1 MMKAK
6 FELGGCYLT
15 PSARFKLNEL
25 DYPFECLLI
34 RHHQGDWGD
43 LEREDKQANDAALI
57 NGSRLFS
64 AYIVQGVKFWVI
76 TEADRSSTTI
86 LLPSEY

>member
-1 MMKAK
+1 MKEL
-6 FELGGCYLT
+6 FELGRCCIT
-15 PSARFKLNEL
+15 PAAKAEL
-25 DYPFECLLI
+25 AQGDYPFECLLI

-43 LEREDKQANDAALI
+43 LEFEDKQANDAALI
-57 NGSRLFS
+57 NGSRIFS
-64 AYIVQGVKFWVI
+64 AYIAEGTKYWVI